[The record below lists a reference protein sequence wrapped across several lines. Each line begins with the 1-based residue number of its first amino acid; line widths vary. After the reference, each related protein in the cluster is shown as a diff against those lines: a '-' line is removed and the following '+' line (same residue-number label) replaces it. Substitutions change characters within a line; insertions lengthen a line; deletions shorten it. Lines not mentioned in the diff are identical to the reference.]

1 MKQRMTGILS
11 VLLTLSL
18 LAGCA
23 TGGSTGQNPTLTD
36 QPTENVEQENT
47 ELENTSLTT
56 PSMDAAGSYSV
67 ETEEVFT
74 ENEGQQI
81 YGILYRPA
89 EAEGPRPTVIYS
101 HGYGSSYRNGT
112 QYAEALA
119 AQGYLVYCFDFRGG
133 SESSRS
139 EGSNLEMS
147 IFTQQSDLEAVMEM
161 LCELDCVDS
170 ENLFLLGASQGGLVS
185 AITAADNVEKVR
197 GLMLL
202 YPAFLV
208 TDTVAEMFSS
218 VEEIPETVP
227 FLWMTVGRFY
237 FEDLIGYDVYQY
249 IGGYD
254 KDVLIIH
261 GDQDGI
267 VPLSY
272 SEKALEVYPSA
283 QLEVIPGAGH
293 GFSGNA
299 AQQAIQFMAEYL
311 QEHISAKAGHTES

>member
-36 QPTENVEQENT
+36 PPTENVEQENT
-47 ELENTSLTT
+47 ELEETSLIT
-56 PSMDAAGSYSV
+56 PSIDIAGSYSV

-81 YGILYRPA
+81 YGLLYRPA
-89 EAEGPRPTVIYS
+89 EAEGPRPAVIYA
-101 HGYGSSYRNGT
+101 HGYGSSYRNGA

-147 IFTQQSDLEAVMEM
+147 IFTEQSDLEAVIAMMKERQ
-161 LCELDCVDS
+161 DVD
-170 ENLFLLGASQGGLVS
+170 NRNIFLLGASQGGAVS
-185 AITAADNVEKVR
+185 AITAADNAADVAGAV
-197 GLMLL
+197 LL
-202 YPAFLV
+202 YPAFV
-208 TDTVAEMFSS
+208 VVDDAKERYHS
-218 VEEIPETVP
+218 VDEIPDSSYH
-227 FLWMTVGRFY
+227 LWMTVGRAY
-237 FEDLIGYDVYQY
+237 FEDLLDYDIYED
-249 IGGYD
+249 IRGYD
-254 KDVLIIH
+254 KDVLMIH
-261 GDQDGI
+261 GDRDSL

-272 SEKALEVYPSA
+272 SERALEVYPSA

-299 AQQAIQFMAEYL
+299 AQQAIQFMTEYL
-311 QEHISAKAGHTES
+311 QEHISAKARHTES

>member
-1 MKQRMTGILS
+1 MQRLWGIILS
-11 VLLTLSL
+11 CCILLGTTACGTPAIQPQESETVP
-18 LAGCA
+18 APGA
-23 TGGSTGQNPTLTD
+23 EVPVESAQTYEYSTQELFC
-36 QPTENVEQENT
+36 ENQ
-47 ELENTSLTT
+47 
-56 PSMDAAGSYSV
+56 
-67 ETEEVFT
+67 
-74 ENEGQQI
+74 GQQI
-81 YGILYRPA
+81 YGVINIPVGIETPMPA
-89 EAEGPRPTVIYS
+89 VIYS
-101 HGYGSSYRNGT
+101 HGYGATHQNGDD
-112 QYAEALA
+112 YVRALA
-119 AQGYLVYCFDFRGG
+119 EMGYVTYSFDFRGG
-133 SESSRS
+133 STNSRS
-139 EGSNLEMS
+139 EGSPLEMS

-185 AITAADNVEKVR
+185 VITAADNVEKVR

-202 YPAFLV
+202 YPAFHA

-267 VPLSY
+267 VPISY

-283 QLEVIPGAGH
+283 ELEVIPGAGH
-293 GFSGNA
+293 GFSGDA
-299 AQQAIQFMAEYL
+299 VQQAIQFMAEYL